1 MNNLSHRN
9 LSRREREI
17 MDILYVK
24 GRASASDI
32 REAMPEAPSYSAVR
46 ATLRVLEE
54 KGQIQHKEENL
65 RYLYLPS
72 ASREKAARGALKHL
86 METFFDRSAEQ
97 VVSALLDGPARKLS
111 GKDLDRLAKLIEEA
125 REERRK

>member
-1 MNNLSHRN
+1 MNNSSHRN

-24 GRASASDI
+24 RKASASEI

-65 RYLYLPS
+65 RYVFLP
-72 ASREKAARGALKHL
+72 ATPREKAARGALKHL
-86 METFFDRSAEQ
+86 VETFFDQSAEQ
-97 VVSALLDGPARKLS
+97 VVSAWS
-111 GKDLDRLAKLIEEA
+111 
-125 REERRK
+125 

>member
-1 MNNLSHRN
+1 MNNSSHRN

-24 GRASASDI
+24 RKASASEI
-32 REAMPEAPSYSAVR
+32 RGAMPDPPSYSAVR

-65 RYLYLPS
+65 RYVFLP
-72 ASREKAARGALKHL
+72 ATPREKAARGALKHL
-86 METFFDRSAEQ
+86 VETFFDQSAEQ
-97 VVSALLDGPARKLS
+97 VVSALLDGSAGKLS
-111 GKDLDRLAKLIEEA
+111 RKDLDRMAKLIEKA